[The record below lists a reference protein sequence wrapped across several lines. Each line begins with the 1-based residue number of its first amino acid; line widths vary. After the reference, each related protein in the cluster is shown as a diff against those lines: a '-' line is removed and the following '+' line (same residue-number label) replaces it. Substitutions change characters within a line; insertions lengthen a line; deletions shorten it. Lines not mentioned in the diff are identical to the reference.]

1 MALNEG
7 ESGSV
12 VGVVHDQSTGMD
24 GVINNDEGVHDVGPE
39 DVGNMSE
46 SVTSC
51 NQLSATERDECLT
64 PTSAVHN
71 GMYCHSQRLEA
82 PSVGMIFPTWEAA
95 DNYYRIYGKQQGFGV
110 IRPSAG
116 FSRVQT
122 KRKINV
128 LWKCERAGKP
138 NIISKSRRKKNEQKD
153 ESQLGD
159 DVGTEPIQ
167 VRTTKKSRKSKKC
180 ECPAMMYAGVNVDG
194 EWVVRKV
201 VLEHKNH
208 SLTPGTRLHT
218 SQLNQA
224 MPKLLLVSQT
234 HDERNGLNEKP
245 NTELDMHNKNAGDK
259 RLITLDEDSNAMMK
273 FFEMMYM
280 DNQNFYHSFRQDDTG
295 KLHDVVW
302 IDARCRAAYEEFG
315 DVVWLDTTYMINDY
329 DLPLATFVGVNH
341 HGHTILFGCALISRE
356 DVETFEWVFSSWL
369 VGMAG
374 KAPGGILTDETD
386 IISKALG
393 RVMPGTTHKWC
404 LWHVIEKISQR
415 LGTQCKYIAMTTEL
429 KDIIY
434 DSFTGDEFEE
444 RWKIVIDQ
452 YELADDTWLTRLY
465 EERLMWVPIYNK
477 DTFCAG
483 MRNTQRV
490 ESMQSFFDDKLPNS
504 LRNTVFL
511 WKRGWS
517 QRWLL
522 MLIVQCMVWQQI
534 FQSSKFSR
542 NYTHTLNSWR
552 FKRSAKGCCIV
563 MVVESSSCQTAYYCT
578 I

>member
-259 RLITLDEDSNAMMK
+259 RLITL
-273 FFEMMYM
+273 
-280 DNQNFYHSFRQDDTG
+280 
-295 KLHDVVW
+295 
-302 IDARCRAAYEEFG
+302 
-315 DVVWLDTTYMINDY
+315 
-329 DLPLATFVGVNH
+329 
-341 HGHTILFGCALISRE
+341 
-356 DVETFEWVFSSWL
+356 
-369 VGMAG
+369 
-374 KAPGGILTDETD
+374 
-386 IISKALG
+386 
-393 RVMPGTTHKWC
+393 
-404 LWHVIEKISQR
+404 
-415 LGTQCKYIAMTTEL
+415 GTQCKYIAMTTEL